1 MADKKKKQLSQ
12 IEQREK
18 IIKDR
23 AARLAKDAKRQGMTP
38 EQLLK
43 KRRDT
48 YLGVVGGAA
57 TLALPFG
64 AILRGAKSLFTA
76 AKAVKKGKDASKVL
90 KTSKTKKTPSTTK
103 TTKTTKTLKTQKDF
117 DKVFGKQKTIGK
129 ASKKDI
135 KETQKIMLRGKK
147 KPTKQTKKVDKKKK
161 TDTKKKVAGSVVPKV
176 IGAGGAGA
184 ILTTIIAKKKDGSA
198 KASGNK
204 DMKGGRRDPKP
215 NFGMGMVDDFSKSKV
230 KRPRRTDNMEGGTA
244 PIKPKA
250 KATPKIKEM
259 PKKKSKPITAGSNVG
274 FGPKGN
280 IFPKDAA
287 DRKRLMDKFGGT
299 GSAAA
304 KAAAQGKQG
313 NLKKVGRT

>member
-1 MADKKKKQLSQ
+1 MAEKKKQLSQ
-12 IEQREK
+12 IERREK

-23 AARLAKDAKRQGMTP
+23 AARLARDAKKQGITP

-43 KRRDT
+43 KKRDT

-57 TLALPFG
+57 SLALPFG
-64 AILRGAKSLFTA
+64 ALLKGAKSLFTA

-90 KTSKTKKTPSTTK
+90 KTSKTKKTPSKTK
-103 TTKTTKTLKTQKDF
+103 TTKTTKVLKTQKDF

-135 KETQKIMLRGKK
+135 KETQKILLRGNK
-147 KPTKQTKKVDKKKK
+147 KPKKQTKKVDKKK
-161 TDTKKKVAGSVVPKV
+161 TGSSSVVPKA
-176 IGAGGAGA
+176 IGAGGAAA

-215 NFGMGMVDDFSKSKV
+215 NFGMGMVDSFSKSKV
-230 KRPRRTDNMEGGTA
+230 RRKDNMEGGTA
-244 PIKPKA
+244 PIADKK
-250 KATPKIKEM
+250 KSTSKTKDI
-259 PKKKSKPITAGSNVG
+259 PKKKFKAITAGSNVG

-280 IFPKDAA
+280 MFPKDAE
-287 DRKRLMDKFGGT
+287 DRKRLMKKYGGT

-304 KAAAQGKQG
+304 KAASQGKQG
-313 NLKKVGRT
+313 NLKKASRT